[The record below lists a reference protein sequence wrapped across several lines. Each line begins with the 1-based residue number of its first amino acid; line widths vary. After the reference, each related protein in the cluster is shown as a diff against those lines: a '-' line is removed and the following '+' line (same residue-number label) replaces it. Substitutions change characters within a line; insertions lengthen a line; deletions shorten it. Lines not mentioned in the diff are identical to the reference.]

1 MKLISPA
8 LLALTLFSAGA
19 LAVNNPYQLTPE
31 ADVATLHQQTLP
43 DFWRQ
48 HAVES
53 AFKGKDG
60 ITTRYA
66 ALRQAKVDRAILIVN
81 GRVESYLK
89 YQELAWDLWR
99 QGYSLYLIDHRG
111 QGLSDRL
118 LADQEKGYVD
128 QFDDYV
134 LDLKQF
140 HDEVIAQDQPA
151 KLFLLAHSMGG
162 AISARYLERWPGDIE
177 AAVLSSPMMG
187 INLGGLPKWLAKGLA
202 ATIGTVGGWLGE
214 PPYGPGQGPYESHGF
229 ADNGLS
235 HSAARYQ
242 AFREL
247 YEQRP
252 QIKLG
257 GATAHWIYQGLT
269 GADAAVAEAGA
280 IKTPL
285 LLLQAGDDGVVDN
298 AAQDAFCAL
307 ARCEGGKPLR
317 IEGAWHELFMEADP
331 QRQAALNATLAFF
344 ARY

>member
-1 MKLISPA
+1 MKPLSLS

-19 LAVNNPYQLTPE
+19 LAVTNTYQLTSE
-31 ADVATLHQQTLP
+31 ADVPSLYQQTLP

-48 HAVES
+48 HAVEGE
-53 AFKGKDG
+53 FKGKDG
-60 ITTRYA
+60 VTIRYA

-111 QGLSDRL
+111 QGMSGRMLD
-118 LADQEKGYVD
+118 DPQKGYVD

-134 LDLKQF
+134 VDLKQF
-140 HDEVIAQDQPA
+140 HDQIIMADQPA

-162 AISARYLERWPGDIE
+162 AISARYLERWPEDIK

-202 ATIGTVGGWLGE
+202 ATLGTVGGWIGE
-214 PPYGPGQGPYESHGF
+214 PPYGPGQGPYQDDGF
-229 ADNGLS
+229 ADNGLTHS
-235 HSAARYQ
+235 HSRYQ
-242 AFREL
+242 AFRQL
-247 YEQRP
+247 YEQYP

-257 GATAHWIYQGLT
+257 GATAHWIYQGIT
-269 GADAAVAEAGA
+269 GADAAIAGAGA

-285 LLLQAGDDGVVDN
+285 LVLQAGDDKIVDN
-298 AAQDAFCAL
+298 AAQDRFCTL
-307 ARCEGGKPLR
+307 AKCEGGKPLR
-317 IEGAWHELFMEADP
+317 IEGAWHELLMETDDK
-331 QRQAALNATLAFF
+331 RQPALTAMAEFF
-344 ARY
+344 ARF

>member
-1 MKLISPA
+1 MKINCLP

-19 LAVNNPYQLTPE
+19 LAVNHAVPLTTEHEVP
-31 ADVATLHQQTLP
+31 ALYQQTLP

-48 HAVES
+48 HAVEG

-60 ITTRYA
+60 ITIRYA

-111 QGLSDRL
+111 QGLSGRM
-118 LADQEKGYVD
+118 LADPEKGYVD

-134 LDLKQF
+134 VDLKQF
-140 HDEVIAQDQPA
+140 HDEVIAADKPA

-162 AISARYLERWPGDIE
+162 AISARYLERWPDDMQ

-202 ATIGTVGGWLGE
+202 ATMGRVGGWFGE
-214 PPYGPGQGPYESHGF
+214 APYGPGQGPYEDHGF
-229 ADNGLS
+229 ADNELT
-235 HSAARYQ
+235 HSEARYQ
-242 AFREL
+242 AFRQV
-247 YEQRP
+247 YAQHP
-252 QIKLG
+252 QIRLG
-257 GATAHWIYQGLT
+257 GATAHWIHQGIA
-269 GADAAVAEAGA
+269 GSDAAVANAGA

-285 LLLQAGDDGVVDN
+285 LVLQAGDDSVVDN
-298 AAQDAFCAL
+298 AAQDAFCAN

-317 IEGAWHELFMEADP
+317 IEGAWHELFIEADP
-331 QRQAALNATLAFF
+331 QRQVALNATLAFF

>member
-1 MKLISPA
+1 MKPLSLS

-19 LAVNNPYQLTPE
+19 LAVTNTYPLTSE
-31 ADVATLHQQTLP
+31 ADVPTLYQQTLP

-48 HAVES
+48 HAVEGE
-53 AFKGKDG
+53 FKGKDG
-60 ITTRYA
+60 VTIRYA

-111 QGLSDRL
+111 QGMSGRM
-118 LADQEKGYVD
+118 LADPQKGYVD

-140 HDEVIAQDQPA
+140 HDQIIMADQPA

-162 AISARYLERWPGDIE
+162 AISARYLERWPDDIK
-177 AAVLSSPMMG
+177 AAVLSSPMLG

-202 ATIGTVGGWLGE
+202 TTIGTVGGWIGE
-214 PPYGPGQGPYESHGF
+214 PPYGPGQGGYQDHGF
-229 ADNGLS
+229 ADNELT
-235 HSAARYQ
+235 HSQSRYQ
-242 AFREL
+242 AFRQL
-247 YEQRP
+247 YEQHP

-257 GATAHWIYQGLT
+257 GATAHWIYQGIT
-269 GADAAVAEAGA
+269 GADAAIADAGA

-285 LLLQAGDDGVVDN
+285 LVLQAGNDSVVDN
-298 AAQDAFCAL
+298 AAQDRFCTL
-307 ARCEGGKPLR
+307 ANCEGGKPLR
-317 IEGAWHELFMEADP
+317 IEGAWHELFIESDDKRQPALTAMAD
-331 QRQAALNATLAFF
+331 FF
-344 ARY
+344 ARF

>member
-1 MKLISPA
+1 MKINCLP

-19 LAVNNPYQLTPE
+19 LAVNHAVPLTTEHEVP
-31 ADVATLHQQTLP
+31 ALYQQTLP

-48 HAVES
+48 HAVEG

-60 ITTRYA
+60 ITIRYA

-111 QGLSDRL
+111 QGLSGRM
-118 LADQEKGYVD
+118 LADPEKGYVD

-134 LDLKQF
+134 VDLKQF
-140 HDEVIAQDQPA
+140 HDEVIAQDKPA

-162 AISARYLERWPGDIE
+162 AISARYLERWPDDIQ

-202 ATIGTVGGWLGE
+202 ATMGRVGGWFGE
-214 PPYGPGQGPYESHGF
+214 APYGPGQGPYEDHGF
-229 ADNGLS
+229 ADNELT
-235 HSAARYQ
+235 HSEARYQ
-242 AFREL
+242 AFRQV
-247 YEQRP
+247 YAQHP
-252 QIKLG
+252 QIRLG
-257 GATAHWIYQGLT
+257 GATAHWIHQGIA
-269 GADAAVAEAGA
+269 GSDAAVADAGA

-285 LLLQAGDDGVVDN
+285 LVLQAGDDSVVDN
-298 AAQDAFCAL
+298 AAQDAFCAN

-317 IEGAWHELFMEADP
+317 IEGAWHELFIEADP
-331 QRQAALNATLAFF
+331 QRQVALNATLAFF

>member
-1 MKLISPA
+1 MKPLSLS

-19 LAVNNPYQLTPE
+19 LAVTNTYPLTSE
-31 ADVATLHQQTLP
+31 ADVPTLYQQTLP

-48 HAVES
+48 HAVEGE
-53 AFKGKDG
+53 FKSKDG
-60 ITTRYA
+60 VTIRYA

-111 QGLSDRL
+111 QGMSGRM
-118 LADQEKGYVD
+118 LADPQKGYVD

-140 HDEVIAQDQPA
+140 HDQIIMADQPA

-162 AISARYLERWPGDIE
+162 AISARYLERWPDDIK
-177 AAVLSSPMMG
+177 AAVLSSPMLG

-202 ATIGTVGGWLGE
+202 TTIGTVGDWIGE
-214 PPYGPGQGPYESHGF
+214 PPYGPGQGGYQDHGF
-229 ADNGLS
+229 ADNELT
-235 HSAARYQ
+235 HSQSRYQ
-242 AFREL
+242 AFRQL
-247 YEQRP
+247 YEQHP

-257 GATAHWIYQGLT
+257 GATAHWIYQGIT
-269 GADAAVAEAGA
+269 GADAAIADAGA

-285 LLLQAGDDGVVDN
+285 LVLQAGNDSVVDN
-298 AAQDAFCAL
+298 AAQDRFCTL
-307 ARCEGGKPLR
+307 ANCEGGKPLR
-317 IEGAWHELFMEADP
+317 IEGAWHELFIESDDKRQPALTAMAD
-331 QRQAALNATLAFF
+331 FF
-344 ARY
+344 ARF

>member
-1 MKLISPA
+1 MKLMSPA

-53 AFKGKDG
+53 AFKDKDG
-60 ITTRYA
+60 VTIRYA

-118 LADQEKGYVD
+118 LADPEKGYVD

-140 HDEVIAQDQPA
+140 HDEVITPDQPA

-214 PPYGPGQGPYESHGF
+214 PPYGPGQGPYESHAF

-235 HSAARYQ
+235 HSEARYQ

>member
-1 MKLISPA
+1 MKVNCLP

-19 LAVNNPYQLTPE
+19 LAVNHAVPLTTEHEVPALYQL
-31 ADVATLHQQTLP
+31 TLP

-48 HAVES
+48 HAIEGE
-53 AFKGKDG
+53 FQGKDG
-60 ITTRYA
+60 VTLRYA
-66 ALRQAKVDRAILIVN
+66 ALRQPKIDRAILIVN

-111 QGLSDRL
+111 QGLSGRM
-118 LADQEKGYVD
+118 LADPEKGYVD

-134 LDLKQF
+134 VDLKQF
-140 HDEVIAQDQPA
+140 HDEVIAADKPA

-162 AISARYLERWPGDIE
+162 AISARYLERWPDDIQ

-202 ATIGTVGGWLGE
+202 ATMGRVGGWFGE
-214 PPYGPGQGPYESHGF
+214 APYGPGQGPYEDHGF
-229 ADNGLS
+229 ADNELT
-235 HSAARYQ
+235 HSEARYQ
-242 AFREL
+242 AFRQV
-247 YEQRP
+247 YAQHP
-252 QIKLG
+252 QIRLG
-257 GATAHWIYQGLT
+257 GATAHWIHQGIA
-269 GADAAVAEAGA
+269 GSDAAVANAGA

-285 LLLQAGDDGVVDN
+285 LVLQAGDDSVVDN
-298 AAQDAFCAL
+298 AAQDAFCAN

-317 IEGAWHELFMEADP
+317 IEGAWHELFIEADP

>member
-1 MKLISPA
+1 MKINCLP

-19 LAVNNPYQLTPE
+19 LAVNHAVPLTTEHEVP
-31 ADVATLHQQTLP
+31 ALYQQTLP

-48 HAVES
+48 HAVEG

-60 ITTRYA
+60 ITIRYA

-111 QGLSDRL
+111 QGLSGRM
-118 LADQEKGYVD
+118 LADPEKGYVD

-134 LDLKQF
+134 VDLKQF
-140 HDEVIAQDQPA
+140 HDEVIAADKPA

-162 AISARYLERWPGDIE
+162 AISARYLERWPDDIQ

-202 ATIGTVGGWLGE
+202 ATMGRVGGWFGE
-214 PPYGPGQGPYESHGF
+214 APYGPGQGPYEDHGF
-229 ADNGLS
+229 ADNELT
-235 HSAARYQ
+235 HSEARYQ
-242 AFREL
+242 AFRQV
-247 YEQRP
+247 YAQHP
-252 QIKLG
+252 QIRLG
-257 GATAHWIYQGLT
+257 GATAHWIHQGIA
-269 GADAAVAEAGA
+269 GSDAAVADAGA

-285 LLLQAGDDGVVDN
+285 LVLQAGDDSVVDN
-298 AAQDAFCAL
+298 AAQDAFCAN

-317 IEGAWHELFMEADP
+317 IEGAWHELFIEADP

>member
-1 MKLISPA
+1 MKSLSIP

-19 LAVNNPYQLTPE
+19 LAVTNPYALTSE
-31 ADVATLHQQTLP
+31 ADVPTLYQQTLP

-48 HAVES
+48 HAIEGE
-53 AFKGKDG
+53 FKSKDG
-60 ITTRYA
+60 VAIRYA
-66 ALRQAKVDRAILIVN
+66 ALRQEKVDRAILIVN

-111 QGLSDRL
+111 QGMSGRMLNDH
-118 LADQEKGYVD
+118 DKGYVD

-134 LDLKQF
+134 VDMKQF
-140 HDEVIAQDQPA
+140 HDQIIMADKPA

-162 AISARYLERWPGDIE
+162 AISARYLERWPDDIR
-177 AAVLSSPMMG
+177 AAVLSSPMLG

-202 ATIGTVGGWLGE
+202 TTIGTVGGWFGE
-214 PPYGPGQGPYESHGF
+214 PPYGPGQGPYQDHGF
-229 ADNGLS
+229 ADNELT
-235 HSAARYQ
+235 HSQSRYQ
-242 AFREL
+242 AFRQI
-247 YEQRP
+247 YEQHP

-257 GATAHWIYQGLT
+257 GATAHWIYQGIT
-269 GADAAVAEAGA
+269 GADAAIADAGA

-285 LLLQAGDDGVVDN
+285 LLLQAGNDSVVDN
-298 AAQDAFCAL
+298 AAQDAFCTK

-317 IEGAWHELFMEADP
+317 IEGAWHELFIESDDK
-331 QRQAALNATLAFF
+331 RQPALTAMLDFF

>member
-1 MKLISPA
+1 MKPLSLS

-19 LAVNNPYQLTPE
+19 LAMTNTYQLTSE
-31 ADVATLHQQTLP
+31 ADVPSLYQQTLP

-48 HAVES
+48 HAVEGE
-53 AFKGKDG
+53 FKGKDG
-60 ITTRYA
+60 VTIRYA

-111 QGLSDRL
+111 QGMSDRIL
-118 LADQEKGYVD
+118 NDPQKGYVD

-134 LDLKQF
+134 VDLKQF
-140 HDEVIAQDQPA
+140 HDQIIMADQPA

-162 AISARYLERWPGDIE
+162 AISARYLERWPDDIK
-177 AAVLSSPMMG
+177 AAVLSSPMLG

-202 ATIGTVGGWLGE
+202 STIGTVGGWLGE
-214 PPYGPGQGPYESHGF
+214 PPYGPGQSAYQDHGF
-229 ADNGLS
+229 ADNELT
-235 HSAARYQ
+235 HSQSRYQ
-242 AFREL
+242 AFRQI
-247 YEQRP
+247 YEQHP

-257 GATAHWIYQGLT
+257 GATAHWIYQGIT
-269 GADAAVAEAGA
+269 GADAAITDAGA

-285 LLLQAGDDGVVDN
+285 LLLQAGNDSVVDN
-298 AAQDAFCAL
+298 AAQDAFCTKAS
-307 ARCEGGKPLR
+307 CEGGKPLR
-317 IEGAWHELFMEADP
+317 IEGAWHELFIESDDK
-331 QRQAALNATLAFF
+331 RQPALTAMLDFF